1 MKNIIF
7 DFGGVILNLDVS
19 ATIKAFDELGIKDI
33 ANSTGHY
40 YRDPVFNQYEIGAVS
55 DQEFRDVVKTLS
67 DQPLTNDQIDRAWTK
82 MLLDIPKERVD
93 FILELKKS
101 YRIFLLSNTN
111 HIHQLQFEPYFENLY
126 GFPFSDLFERI
137 YYSHDEGIRKPD
149 ADAFTNVLEKSVLVA
164 SESLFVDD
172 SFENIKS
179 ASKLGIKTH
188 HVRPGHELQ
197 EILNSME

>member
-1 MKNIIF
+1 MRNIIF

-19 ATIKAFDELGIKDI
+19 ATLKAFDALGIKDI

-67 DQPLTNDQIDRAWTK
+67 NQPLTNDQIDQAWTK
-82 MLLDIPKERVD
+82 MLLDIPKDRVD
-93 FILELKKS
+93 FILELKKN

-111 HIHQLQFEPYFENLY
+111 HIHQLQFEPYFEKLY
-126 GFPFSDLFERI
+126 GFPFSGLFERI
-137 YYSHDEGIRKPD
+137 YYSHDEGIRKPE
-149 ADAFTNVLEKSVLVA
+149 AEAFTNVIEKSGLIA

-172 SFENIKS
+172 SLENIKT
-179 ASKLGIKTH
+179 ADRVGMKTH
-188 HVRPGHELQ
+188 HIQPGDQLRDV
-197 EILNSME
+197 LNSI

>member
-19 ATIKAFDELGIKDI
+19 ATLRAFDELGIKDI

-55 DQEFRDVVKTLS
+55 DQEFRNVVKTLS
-67 DQPLTNDQIDRAWTK
+67 NQPLTDDQIDQAWTK
-82 MLLDIPKERVD
+82 MLQDIPKDRVD

-111 HIHQLQFEPYFENLY
+111 HIHQLRFEPYFEKLY
-126 GFPFSDLFERI
+126 GFPFSGLFERI

-149 ADAFTNVLEKSVLVA
+149 SEAFTNVLEKSELIA
-164 SESLFVDD
+164 SESLFIDD
-172 SFENIKS
+172 SLENIKT
-179 ASKLGIKTH
+179 ADRVGMKTH
-188 HVRPGHELQ
+188 HIQPGYQLQ
-197 EILNSME
+197 DILNSI